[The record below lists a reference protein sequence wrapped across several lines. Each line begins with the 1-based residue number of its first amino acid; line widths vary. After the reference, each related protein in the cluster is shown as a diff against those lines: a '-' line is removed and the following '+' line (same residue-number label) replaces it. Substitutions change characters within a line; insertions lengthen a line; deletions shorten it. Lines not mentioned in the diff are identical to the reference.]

1 MLNFLVDIEEGLRI
15 VAVYLTFVVI
25 VCWLIFEIIREGS
38 LWQPVLFW
46 HLLLYLSGYYDG
58 WTERLKKILKK
69 TYPKEE
75 MIVL

>member
-58 WTERLKKILKK
+58 WTER
-69 TYPKEE
+69 
-75 MIVL
+75 